1 MAKERRKGMERG
13 AREKAMWLLR
23 AAADI
28 LEAEAEEMILP
39 GWDEGVEAQSPFDA
53 DHAARCAGVREAAR
67 AVAADGK
74 TCDQGSEV
82 RLYNLG
88 YLVRYVGD
96 ILEE

>member
-1 MAKERRKGMERG
+1 METSGRQ
-13 AREKAMWLLR
+13 KAMWLLR

-28 LEAEAEEMILP
+28 LETEAEEMILP
-39 GWDEGVEAQSPFDA
+39 GWEPEMEGQPRFDA

-88 YLVRYVGD
+88 YLVWYVGD